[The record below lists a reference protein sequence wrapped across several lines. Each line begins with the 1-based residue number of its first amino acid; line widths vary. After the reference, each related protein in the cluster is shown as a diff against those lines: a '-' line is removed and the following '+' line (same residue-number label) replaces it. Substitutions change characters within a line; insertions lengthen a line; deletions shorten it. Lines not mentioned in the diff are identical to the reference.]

1 MTDEKDNTDSFK
13 HIPLFNPA
21 ADKRFYTSGS
31 NDLNLPVIPKI
42 NTNVFYTDADQ
53 KRILDQ
59 LDSFREMISHTEDE
73 DEQPLPQFPSVCLVG
88 FGRCGSNIALN
99 VAKLVYEARQLY
111 LLDDEEKMKAL
122 DNSGSSFLSRL
133 FQHSDQS
140 SHFNPLF
147 LIEPIVMLGDLDK
160 DIRGRIAHTT
170 TTEKKRFLQN
180 YRKMQIM
187 NLAEIHA
194 GGAGNAPIL
203 GQYLAKIILQ
213 KNPHQF
219 SDYRWKDYHSYL
231 IDSCGIKANQSRLFF
246 YIFSAGG
253 GTGSGMAS
261 EFGMAQQYA
270 YMSKTFQ
277 SQQAKSSKSQ
287 RQSFVFEPI
296 FSAGIC
302 ILPNLSRERLEISEA
317 LYINTGR
324 LLCKYLS
331 EEWDFSYNHPNHNQ
345 SGHNTFMDRLRPW
358 NAMLLISNDI
368 MRYAEENNDQQAHGI
383 DVNRME
389 RYANEYIS
397 QQIFNIL
404 TAQALTSDY
413 DEDYFKQA
421 GIDIADTIRLDAN
434 DLFMS
439 LAGPVGIAY
448 AEMAVHS
455 PTQQMANG
463 QSAAR
468 SSEQLNINDLLV
480 RALSLPHFNELTN
493 AIEGISLLPTEAEL
507 YRQMMKDYQDNHLN
521 PEVLKELPFFENCS
535 SVVTIISLPK
545 NYRFSYSALNQLKYQ
560 LNGLFPNTTLK
571 RYALVMGASKNI
583 SLTILIAKSPCLSDD
598 FITLMVAYIKR
609 CFTKTQYQF
618 TDAVENAIIN
628 YIHGEDIEDHELA
641 SLLFPHEDPSKILDT
656 NWQAIKPMYER
667 KYRELLPESDFI
679 SIDDIRLDIDTVL
692 KAIKYIKQMYN
703 HKISKISALSLT
715 KRRKATNK
723 VPVNS
728 IQKID

>member
-1 MTDEKDNTDSFK
+1 MSEEKDTIDPLT
-13 HIPLFNPA
+13 HIPIFNPA
-21 ADKRFYTSGS
+21 GDKRFYTTSQHMH
-31 NDLNLPVIPKI
+31 DLSAPLKT
-42 NTNVFYTDADQ
+42 NTNVFYTDTDQ

-59 LDSFREMISHTEDE
+59 LDSFRELISNIDE
-73 DEQPLPQFPSVCLVG
+73 DSDEPLPQFPSVCLVG

-111 LLDDEEKMKAL
+111 LLDDDEKLAAL
-122 DNSGSSFLSRL
+122 DKSHSNFISR
-133 FQHSDQS
+133 FFNDENETST
-140 SHFNPLF
+140 FNPLF

-170 TTEKKRFLQN
+170 TTEKKRFLQH
-180 YRKMQIM
+180 YKKMQIM
-187 NLAEIHA
+187 DLAEIHA

-213 KNPHQF
+213 KNTHQF
-219 SDYRWKDYHSYL
+219 SDYRWKDFHSYL

-261 EFGMAQQYA
+261 EFGMAQQYS

-277 SQQAKSSKSQ
+277 PNQNKPSKSQ

-324 LLCKYLS
+324 LLCKYLA
-331 EEWDFSYNHPNHNQ
+331 EEWDYSYNNPHSMHGND
-345 SGHNTFMDRLRPW
+345 FMDKLRPW
-358 NAMLLISNDI
+358 NTMLLISNDI
-368 MRYAEENNDQQAHGI
+368 MRYAEENTDNISSNI

-439 LAGPVGIAY
+439 LAGPAGIAY
-448 AEMAVHS
+448 AELSISGSQHQAS
-455 PTQQMANG
+455 APNN
-463 QSAAR
+463 QSLG
-468 SSEQLNINDLLV
+468 SDQLNVNELLI
-480 RALSLPHFNELTN
+480 RALSLPHFNEMTN
-493 AIEGISLLPTEAEL
+493 AIEGISLLPTDADV
-507 YRQMMKDYQDNHLN
+507 YRQMIKEYTDNNLN
-521 PEVLKELPFFENCS
+521 PDIMNELPFFNNCS

-545 NYRFSYSALNQLKYQ
+545 SYRFSYTALNQLKFL

-571 RYALVMGASKNI
+571 RYALVIGASKNI

-598 FITLMVAYIKR
+598 IITLLVAYIKR
-609 CFTKTQYQF
+609 CFAKTQYQF
-618 TDAVENAIIN
+618 SDTVENAIID
-628 YIHGEDIEDHELA
+628 YIHENGVDDEDLA
-641 SLLFPHEDPSKILDT
+641 ALLYPHEDPSKILDT

-667 KYRELLPESDFI
+667 KYRELLPEAEFI
-679 SIDDIRLDIDTVL
+679 SIDDIRLNIETVL
-692 KAIKYIKQMYN
+692 KSIKYIKQMFS
-703 HKISKISALSLT
+703 HKISKINSISLT
-715 KRRKATNK
+715 RKPAT
-723 VPVNS
+723 S
-728 IQKID
+728 GD

>member
-1 MTDEKDNTDSFK
+1 MSDDKDTIDPLK
-13 HIPLFNPA
+13 AMHLFNPA
-21 ADKRFYTSGS
+21 ADKRFHTS
-31 NDLNLPVIPKI
+31 NQQHQPVTVEQTI
-42 NTNVFYTDADQ
+42 NTHLYYTDTDQ

-59 LDSFREMISHTEDE
+59 LDSFRELISFVDE
-73 DEQPLPQFPSVCLVG
+73 ETDAPLTQFPSVCLVG

-111 LLDDEEKMKAL
+111 QLDDEEKNRQL
-122 DNSGSSFLSRL
+122 ENNSKSLLSRFL
-133 FQHSDQS
+133 YGNADTTS
-140 SHFNPLF
+140 FNPLF

-160 DIRGRIAHTT
+160 DIKGRIAHTT
-170 TTEKKRFLQN
+170 TTDNKRFLQH
-180 YRKMQIM
+180 YKKMQIM
-187 NLAEIHA
+187 DLAEIHA

-213 KNPHQF
+213 KNTHQF

-261 EFGMAQQYA
+261 EFGLAQQYA

-277 SQQAKSSKSQ
+277 PNHGKNSKSQ

-331 EEWDFSYNHPNHNQ
+331 EEWDFSYSSPMGVQTN
-345 SGHNTFMDRLRPW
+345 GFMNKLRPW

-368 MRYAEENNDQQAHGI
+368 MRYAEENTDNPNNNI

-389 RYANEYIS
+389 RYANEYVS

-439 LAGPVGIAY
+439 LAGPAGIAY
-448 AEMAVHS
+448 AELAVNPNMQNMNMQNKQS
-455 PTQQMANG
+455 TMTQEA
-463 QSAAR
+463 
-468 SSEQLNINDLLV
+468 LNVNELLI
-480 RALSLPHFNELTN
+480 RALSLPHFNEMTN
-493 AIEGISLLPTEAEL
+493 AIEGISLLPTDADV
-507 YRQMMKDYQDNHLN
+507 YRQMIKDYAERNLN
-521 PEVLKELPFFENCS
+521 PDILNELPFFNNCS

-545 NYRFSYSALNQLKYQ
+545 SYRFSYTALNQLKFL

-571 RYALVMGASKNI
+571 RYALVIGASKNI

-598 FITLMVAYIKR
+598 FITLLVAYIKR
-609 CFTKTQYQF
+609 CFTRSQYQF
-618 TDAVENAIIN
+618 TDTVETAIVD
-628 YIHGEDIEDHELA
+628 YIHGNGVDEEDLVQ
-641 SLLFPHEDPSKILDT
+641 LLHAHEDPSKILDT

-679 SIDDIRLDIDTVL
+679 SIDDIRLDFSTVL
-692 KAIKYIKQMYN
+692 KSIKYIKQMYS
-703 HKISKISALSLT
+703 HKISKI
-715 KRRKATNK
+715 
-723 VPVNS
+723 NS
-728 IQKID
+728 ISLSKRKPKPPTT